1 MSLPEDRIDQWLSY
15 IETLAPVEIDLGLK
29 NMRLMLE
36 RMSLQEPSFKTILVA
51 GTNGKGSCVEFLR
64 NYFKEQGYKVG
75 AYTSPHLFRFH
86 ERIRIKDN
94 FVTDEELLD
103 AFKSIEALRGDIPLT
118 FFEFTTLSCFKIFH
132 ESDIEY
138 AILEVGLGGRL
149 DATNALDPFACL
161 ITGISIDHTQWLG
174 KDLDSIGRE
183 KAGIFRDHIPAVFGG
198 KHLPHSVMELA
209 KKNSLYFNSYGTE
222 YSVSKKPDG
231 FYHYKHIDGYKL
243 SFKLPN
249 FGGKEQ
255 ALNVA
260 SCLTLARLITDQIPF
275 NEFNFIKAIDDSDIL
290 GRFTKNKHH
299 NRNWYF
305 DVAHNEESAV
315 NLFNNVF
322 NENNENKDGKTIAIF
337 SLMGDKNIER
347 VTELFLSQIDQWI
360 LYQVDNERSM
370 KIDELN
376 NFFSH
381 HKAQLHIANSLQD
394 CIELALKNTTAEDRI
409 IVFGSFYLIGPLMKQ
424 LGYNLN

>member
-1 MSLPEDRIDQWLSY
+1 MSLPEDRIDHWLSY

-36 RMSLQEPSFKTILVA
+36 RMSLQKPSFKTILVA

-64 NYFKEQGYKVG
+64 NYFKEQGCMVG
-75 AYTSPHLFRFH
+75 AYTSPHLFHFH

-94 FVTDEELLD
+94 LVSDEELID
-103 AFKSIEALRGDIPLT
+103 TFKSIEALRGNVPLT

-149 DATNALDPFACL
+149 DATNAIDPFACL

-174 KDLDSIGRE
+174 KDLESIGRE
-183 KAGIFRDHIPAVFGG
+183 KAGIFRDHVPAVFGG
-198 KHLPHSVMELA
+198 THLPNSIMELA
-209 KKNSLYFNSYGTE
+209 KKYSLDFNSYGNE
-222 YSVSKKPDG
+222 FSVSKQLDG
-231 FYHYKHIDGYKL
+231 KYQYKHIDGYKL

-260 SCLTLARLITDQIPF
+260 SCLSLARLISDEIPF
-275 NEFNFIKAIDDSDIL
+275 NELNFIKAIDNSNVL
-290 GRFTKNKHH
+290 GRLTKDKHH
-299 NRNWYF
+299 NRSWYF
-305 DVAHNEESAV
+305 DVAHNEESAI
-315 NLFNNVF
+315 NLFKNVF
-322 NENNENKDGKTIAIF
+322 NENIQGKTIAIF
-337 SLMGDKNIER
+337 SLMSDKNIER
-347 VTELFLSQIDQWI
+347 VTELFLSQIDHWI
-360 LYQVDNERSM
+360 LYEVKNERSM
-370 KIDELN
+370 KKDDLK
-376 NFFSH
+376 NFFSLN
-381 HKAQLHIANSLQD
+381 KAPLDIANTLQE
-394 CIELALKNTTAEDRI
+394 CIEHAIKNTTADDRI